1 MRRLYPI
8 FAAAVILAMTLTGC
22 AAPATD
28 QPEPTPITPGG
39 ASPQGTLGLAEE
51 LRGAGAAVELGE
63 KTRQDFFEP
72 EGQILLVDGE
82 PVQVFEWPSAAQAA
96 EAAAAISADA
106 SSVGTTM
113 ITWVDTPHFY
123 AEGSLIVLY
132 VGSDAAVEAL
142 LADALGDPIAVG
154 AAPWLP

>member
-51 LRGAGAAVELGE
+51 LRGAGAAVE
-63 KTRQDFFEP
+63 
-72 EGQILLVDGE
+72 
-82 PVQVFEWPSAAQAA
+82 
-96 EAAAAISADA
+96 
-106 SSVGTTM
+106 
-113 ITWVDTPHFY
+113 
-123 AEGSLIVLY
+123 
-132 VGSDAAVEAL
+132 AL